1 MTLEEKIMS
10 EMKPAMIAKNE
21 GALRGLRAIKGA
33 IILAKTEKG
42 SDGTVTSE
50 TEIKILQKLAKQRKE
65 SIEIFQKENRDD
77 LVKKEMEE
85 LAVIE
90 KFLPDQMST
99 DELKEIIKTIIAQ
112 VGASTPQDMGKVM
125 GVASK
130 QLAGKSD
137 GKSISE
143 MVKHLLSGS

>member
-1 MTLEEKIMS
+1 MSLEEKIMS
-10 EMKPAMIAKNE
+10 EMKPAMLSKNE

-42 SDGTVTSE
+42 SDGTVTEE

-65 SIEIFQKENRDD
+65 SIEIFEKENRTD
-77 LVKKEMEE
+77 LATKEKEE

-90 KFLPDQMST
+90 KFLPAQMSPE
-99 DELKEIIKTIIAQ
+99 ELKEIIKNIIAQ
-112 VGASTPQDMGKVM
+112 MGVTSPAEMGKVI
-125 GVASK
+125 GAANK
-130 QLAGKSD
+130 QLAGKAD

-143 MVKHLLSGS
+143 MVKQLLAGG

>member
-1 MTLEEKIMS
+1 MSLEEKIMS
-10 EMKPAMIAKNE
+10 EMKPAMLSKNE

-42 SDGTVTSE
+42 SDGTVTEE

-65 SIEIFQKENRDD
+65 SIEIFEKENRTD
-77 LVKKEMEE
+77 LATKEKEE

-90 KFLPDQMST
+90 KFLPAQMST
-99 DELKEIIKTIIAQ
+99 EELKEIIKNIIAQ
-112 VGASTPQDMGKVM
+112 MGVTSPAEMGKVI
-125 GVASK
+125 GAANK
-130 QLAGKSD
+130 QLAGKAD

-143 MVKHLLSGS
+143 MVKQLLAGG

>member
-1 MTLEEKIMS
+1 MSLEEKIMS
-10 EMKPAMIAKNE
+10 EMKPAMLSKNE

-42 SDGTVTSE
+42 SDGTVTEE

-65 SIEIFQKENRDD
+65 SIEIFEKENRTD
-77 LVKKEMEE
+77 LATKEKEE

-90 KFLPDQMST
+90 KFLPAQMST
-99 DELKEIIKTIIAQ
+99 EELKEIVKNIIAQ
-112 VGASTPQDMGKVM
+112 MGVTSPAEMGKVI
-125 GVASK
+125 GAANK
-130 QLAGKSD
+130 QLAGKAD

-143 MVKHLLSGS
+143 MVKQLLAGG

>member
-42 SDGTVTSE
+42 SDGTVSEE

-77 LVKKEMEE
+77 LVKKELDE

-90 KFLPDQMST
+90 KFLPAQMSA
-99 DELKEIIKTIIAQ
+99 DELKEIIKGIISQMGVTSPAE
-112 VGASTPQDMGKVM
+112 MGKVI
-125 GVASK
+125 GAASK
-130 QLAGKSD
+130 QLAGKAD

-143 MVKHLLSGS
+143 MVKLLLAGG

>member
-1 MTLEEKIMS
+1 
-10 EMKPAMIAKNE
+10 
-21 GALRGLRAIKGA
+21 
-33 IILAKTEKG
+33 
-42 SDGTVTSE
+42 
-50 TEIKILQKLAKQRKE
+50 
-65 SIEIFQKENRDD
+65 
-77 LVKKEMEE
+77 MEE

-90 KFLPDQMST
+90 KFLPEQMST

>member
-10 EMKPAMIAKNE
+10 EMKPAMLSKNE
-21 GALRGLRAIKGA
+21 GALRALRAIKGA

-42 SDGTVTSE
+42 SDGTVTPE
-50 TEIKILQKLAKQRKE
+50 NEIKILQKLAKQRKE
-65 SIEIFQKENRDD
+65 SIEIFTKENRED
-77 LVKKEMEE
+77 LAKKELEE

-90 KFLPDQMST
+90 KFLPQQMGA

-112 VGASTPQDMGKVM
+112 VGATTHQDMGKVM

-143 MVKHLLSGS
+143 MVKQLLAIT

>member
-1 MTLEEKIMS
+1 MTLEEKVMS

-42 SDGTVTSE
+42 SAGSVSAE

-77 LVKKEMEE
+77 LVKKEMDE

-90 KFLPDQMST
+90 KFLPQQMGA

-112 VGASTPQDMGKVM
+112 VGATTPQDMGKVM

-130 QLAGKSD
+130 QLAGKAD
-137 GKSISE
+137 GKSIAAA
-143 MVKHLLSGS
+143 VKELLSK